1 MCFVFFSP
9 TPQVEWVK
17 IGYRLPGKAQLENHG
32 KLLIIERA
40 EQDDSGKYMCK
51 AKNPLGEAVHYFT
64 VAVEGNSSVVLYRH
78 ISAKRGNGV
87 KS

>member
-1 MCFVFFSP
+1 M
-9 TPQVEWVK
+9 
-17 IGYRLPGKAQLENHG
+17 GHRLPGKAQLENHG

-64 VAVEGNSSVVLYRH
+64 VAVEGNSSVVLFLKPTGINDYFT
-78 ISAKRGNGV
+78 IETFLLKEETV
-87 KS
+87 